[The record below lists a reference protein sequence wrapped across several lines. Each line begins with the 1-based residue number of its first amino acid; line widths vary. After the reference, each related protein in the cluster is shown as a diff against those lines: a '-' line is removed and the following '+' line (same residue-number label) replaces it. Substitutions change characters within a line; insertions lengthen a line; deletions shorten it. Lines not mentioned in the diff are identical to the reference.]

1 MKKMAAGRKETADEV
16 LGGAGRPRAGLA
28 AGLEEPGSALGAVSL
43 QALARRRPGAGPA
56 GETLLQ
62 ARKGKA

>member
-1 MKKMAAGRKETADEV
+1 M

-56 GETLLQ
+56 GGDLAAGPEGEGLRET
-62 ARKGKA
+62 